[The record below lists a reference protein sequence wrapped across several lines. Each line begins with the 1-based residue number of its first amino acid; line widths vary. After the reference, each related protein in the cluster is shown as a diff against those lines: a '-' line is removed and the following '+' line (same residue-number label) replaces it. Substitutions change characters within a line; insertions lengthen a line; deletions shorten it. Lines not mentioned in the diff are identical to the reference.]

1 MGLTDDFEKA
11 KSRRDEYSARFWEQK
26 GKYTYY
32 TVSLPFALAGIAVAS
47 YPYPESPNLALVVAE
62 IGAWLFLLS
71 AGAAGLR
78 AKWGEMEQ
86 SRKSSIIASG
96 KMQRF
101 EDGDPQDPDYARA
114 VAQVAQSQQEQLR
127 DAENAES
134 FGSKW
139 LPRLLFVGVCLWVAS
154 RSLMVLS
161 A

>member
-1 MGLTDDFEKA
+1 MKDDHEKA
-11 KSRRDEYSARFWEQK
+11 KARRDEYSARFWEQK
-26 GKYTYY
+26 AKYTYY

-47 YPYPESPNLALVVAE
+47 YPYPENPNLGLVVAE

-101 EDGDPQDPDYARA
+101 EDGIPRDPDSAKA
-114 VAQVAQSQQEQLR
+114 VAQVAQSHEEKLR
-127 DAENAES
+127 RAEHAES

-139 LPRLLFVGVCLWVAS
+139 LPRLLFVGVSLWVVS
-154 RSLMVLS
+154 RSLIVLS

>member
-1 MGLTDDFEKA
+1 MKDDLEKA
-11 KSRRDEYSARFWEQK
+11 RARRDEYSARFWEQK
-26 GKYTYY
+26 AKYTYY

-47 YPYPESPNLALVVAE
+47 YPYPENPNLVLVAAE

-71 AGAAGLR
+71 AGTVGLR
-78 AKWGEMEQ
+78 AKQGEMEQ
-86 SRKSSIIASG
+86 SRKSSIVASG

-101 EDGDPQDPDYARA
+101 EDGIPQDPDSARDI
-114 VAQVAQSQQEQLR
+114 AQVAKSHQDQLR

-154 RSLMVLS
+154 RSLMALN